1 MEKSEKNAL
10 GRVLLISK
18 AAYSAYCKNEIPMN
32 FVALL
37 DSLSAALSHCGT
49 EQPLSRLMRKLS
61 REIKSKNKEFYIAT
75 KQYFSRLYPIMDYDY
90 EKALKHIP
98 GIIFGNDKICGKIVS
113 GELDKAKSMSD
124 AMKSYPGFLFGEFGS
139 LTDKQFYDLVFGYY
153 PTLYEE
159 EFMEEQRSLFL

>member
-1 MEKSEKNAL
+1 
-10 GRVLLISK
+10 
-18 AAYSAYCKNEIPMN
+18 
-32 FVALL
+32 
-37 DSLSAALSHCGT
+37 
-49 EQPLSRLMRKLS
+49 
-61 REIKSKNKEFYIAT
+61 
-75 KQYFSRLYPIMDYDY
+75 MDYDY